1 MKAGS
6 VGKCPEVDT
15 EDVLPIMVLPEN
27 HMLILNVES
36 AYNEMLK
43 AIEDYHEISTVYV
56 VTNSESAYWDMVSG
70 MNVEHTYQLYRD
82 YLDNFR
88 INTEVTR

>member
-82 YLDNFR
+82 YPDNFR
-88 INTEVTR
+88 INTEATR

>member
-15 EDVLPIMVLPEN
+15 EDVLPIMVLPKN
-27 HMLILNVES
+27 HMLILNAES
-36 AYNEMLK
+36 AYSAMVK
-43 AIEDYHEISTVYV
+43 AIEDHPEISTVYI
-56 VTNSESAYWDMVSG
+56 VTNSELAYRDMVSG
-70 MNVEHTYQLYRD
+70 LNVEHTYQLYRD

-88 INTEVTR
+88 INTATRR

>member
-43 AIEDYHEISTVYV
+43 AIEEYHEISTVYV

-88 INTEVTR
+88 INTEATR